1 MTINYTKKKRF
12 MIKLPSSMSSAP
24 GDIIGNFTTFEG
36 LPLDALNVHCFARVP
51 LILILNASTCCK
63 MISVNNDI

>member
-1 MTINYTKKKRF
+1 MLHCYVYSTLNKSS
-12 MIKLPSSMSSAP
+12 MSMSMSSAP

-36 LPLDALNVHCFARVP
+36 WPLDALNDHSFVRAP
-51 LILILNASTCCK
+51 WISIMNASNCCK

>member
-12 MIKLPSSMSSAP
+12 MTQLTISMSATP

-36 LPLDALNVHCFARVP
+36 RPLDALNVHSFAREP
-51 LILILNASTCCK
+51 WILSLNASHCCI